1 MRGYN
6 KQGSRFNKIAIW
18 LTVLALIFFV
28 FFVATGGI
36 LSTNYNQLGNLVKVF
51 TLIRT
56 QYIEEAQT
64 ANLVDGAI
72 HGMVEALDDPY
83 SVYLDEET
91 FKQLEEQIR
100 GSFGGLGILVGVK
113 DDLLTVMRVYE
124 DTPAHRAGI
133 NDGDRITEIDGRDV
147 RGTDLETAIGLMR
160 GPVGT
165 KIELSVLHEDN
176 KDDPV
181 ELEIIREEI
190 SVPTVDGKMLP
201 ESRIGYMLISQFN
214 EKTPDEVLD
223 VLADLR
229 DQGMRGLILDLRD
242 NPGGELGAATRVA
255 DNFVPKGP
263 IVYIDYRSGDEDVK
277 SADDNYLQLPLA
289 VLVNEN
295 SASAAEI
302 LAGAIKDTETGVLV
316 GTTTFGKGIVQTV
329 FPLNSGS
336 GPKAGL
342 KLTTARYLTPDKH
355 DIHEKGIEPDVEVE
369 YNQDAPG
376 DAQLDRAVEIVKEQ
390 VEK

>member
-1 MRGYN
+1 MRGYYR
-6 KQGSRFNKIAIW
+6 QGGRFNKIAIW
-18 LTVLALIFFV
+18 LTLLALIFFV
-28 FFVATGGI
+28 FFLVSGGI
-36 LSTNYNQLGNLVKVF
+36 LSSNYKHLGNLVKVF

-56 QYIEEAQT
+56 QYIEET
-64 ANLVDGAI
+64 DTSRLVDGAVR
-72 HGMVEALDDPY
+72 GMVEALDDPY

-113 DDLLTVMRVYE
+113 DELLTVMRVYE
-124 DTPAHRAGI
+124 DTPAHRKGI
-133 NDGDRITEIDGRDV
+133 RDGDRITGIDGRDV
-147 RGTDLETAIGLMR
+147 RGIDLETAIGLMR

-165 KIELSVLHEDN
+165 KIELSVLQGGKEN
-176 KDDPV
+176 PV
-181 ELEIIREEI
+181 RLEIVREEI
-190 SVPTVDGKMLP
+190 SVPTVDGEMLA
-201 ESRIGYMLISQFN
+201 ETRIGYLLITQFN

-229 DQGMRGLILDLRD
+229 NQGMRGLVLDLRN

-255 DNFVPKGP
+255 DNFVPEGP

-277 SADDNYLQLPLA
+277 SADDQYLQLPLA

-316 GTTTFGKGIVQTV
+316 GTTTFGKGVVQTV
-329 FPLNSGS
+329 FPLDTGS
-336 GPKAGL
+336 GPQAGL
-342 KLTTARYLTPDKH
+342 KLTTARYLTPNKN
-355 DIHEKGIEPDVEVE
+355 DINEKGIQPDVMVKDNEE
-369 YNQDAPG
+369 LPG
-376 DAQLDRAVEIVKEQ
+376 DEQLDRAVEIIKE
-390 VEK
+390 KIGG

>member
-6 KQGSRFNKIAIW
+6 RQGSRFSKIAIW

-28 FFVATGGI
+28 FYAATGGI
-36 LSTNYNQLGNLVKVF
+36 LSSNYKQLGNLVKVF
-51 TLIRT
+51 SLIRT
-56 QYIEEAQT
+56 QYIEEANT

-72 HGMVEALDDPY
+72 RGMVEALDDPY
-83 SVYLDEET
+83 SVYLDADT

-113 DDLLTVMRVYE
+113 DELLTVVRVYE
-124 DTPAHRAGI
+124 DTPAYREGVQA
-133 NDGDRITEIDGRDV
+133 GDRITEIDGRDV
-147 RGTDLETAIGLMR
+147 RGVDLETAIGLMR

-165 KIELSVLHEDN
+165 KIELAVLHED
-176 KDDPV
+176 KDEPV
-181 ELEIIREEI
+181 QLEIIREEI
-190 SVPTVDGKMLP
+190 SVPTVDGEMLP
-201 ESRIGYMLISQFN
+201 DSRIGYMLIAQFN

-223 VLADLR
+223 ILANLR

-316 GTTTFGKGIVQTV
+316 GTTTFGKGVVQTV
-329 FPLNSGS
+329 FPLGNG
-336 GPKAGL
+336 AGL
-342 KLTTARYLTPDKH
+342 KLTTARYLTPDKN
-355 DIHEKGIEPDVEVE
+355 DIHEKGVGPDVVVKNVE
-369 YNQDAPG
+369 DLPG
-376 DAQLDRAVEIVKEQ
+376 DEQLDRAVELVKEK
-390 VEK
+390 VGK

>member
-6 KQGSRFNKIAIW
+6 RQGGRFNKIAIW

-36 LSTNYNQLGNLVKVF
+36 LSSNYNQLGNLIKVF

-56 QYIEEAQT
+56 QYIEEANT
-64 ANLVDGAI
+64 SNLVDGAI
-72 HGMVEALDDPY
+72 RGMVEALDDPY

-113 DDLLTVMRVYE
+113 DELLTVMRVYE

-165 KIELSVLHEDN
+165 KIELSVLQ
-176 KDDPV
+176 DDKNAPV
-181 ELEIIREEI
+181 NLEIIREEI

-201 ESRIGYMLISQFN
+201 ESRIGYMLIAQFN

-223 VLADLR
+223 ILADLR

-277 SADDNYLQLPLA
+277 SADENYLQLPLA

-329 FPLNSGS
+329 FPLGSGS

-342 KLTTARYLTPDKH
+342 KLTTARYLTPDKN
-355 DIHEKGIEPDVEVE
+355 DIHKKGIQPDVLVKDKE
-369 YNQDAPG
+369 DTPG
-376 DAQLDRAVEIVKEQ
+376 DEQLDRAVAIVKEK
-390 VEK
+390 VGG